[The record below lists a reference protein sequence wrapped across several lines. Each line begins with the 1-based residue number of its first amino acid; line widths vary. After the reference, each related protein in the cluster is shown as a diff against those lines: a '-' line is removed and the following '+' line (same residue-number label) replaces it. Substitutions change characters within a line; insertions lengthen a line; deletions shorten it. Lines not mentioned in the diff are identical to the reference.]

1 MEAVSSAIEKVRGAI
16 NEINI
21 RIKRAIY
28 GDNNERLDFLMDSF
42 YKLSPD
48 QKNMVLITAVAVIFF
63 LILGII
69 GIYIN
74 RVGNLG
80 ANLNSSISAYKALE
94 EKSLEYNAKNSEFQF
109 IVNKINS
116 GAGGGAI
123 KPFFE
128 NLSKKHKITLDSL
141 NENMQNLQMD
151 NALGTQ
157 FREAN
162 IDLRVNKISLPRLL
176 KFLASIESEGSFYKV
191 SDLKIEARYDD
202 KLYFDTQIKVK
213 GFKSK

>member
-1 MEAVSSAIEKVRGAI
+1 MESISGITDKFRGMVGDI
-16 NEINI
+16 NM

-28 GDNNERLDFLMDSF
+28 GDNNERLDFIMDSF

-48 QKNMVLITAVAVIFF
+48 QKNMVLIGAVAIIFF
-63 LILGII
+63 LIMGIV
-69 GIYIN
+69 GIYI
-74 RVGNLG
+74 VQIGSLG
-80 ANLNSSISAYKALE
+80 EELNNSLTAY
-94 EKSLEYNAKNSEFQF
+94 KSLELKSQQYNTKNNEFQYL
-109 IVNKINS
+109 VNKINS
-116 GAGGGAI
+116 GGSGAI

-141 NENMQNLQMD
+141 NENMQNMQMD
-151 NALGTQ
+151 NVLGNQ

-162 IDLRVNKISLPRLL
+162 VDLRLNKISLPRLL
-176 KFLASIESEGSFYKV
+176 KFLVAVEADGSFYKV
-191 SDLKIEARYDD
+191 SDVKIEARYDD